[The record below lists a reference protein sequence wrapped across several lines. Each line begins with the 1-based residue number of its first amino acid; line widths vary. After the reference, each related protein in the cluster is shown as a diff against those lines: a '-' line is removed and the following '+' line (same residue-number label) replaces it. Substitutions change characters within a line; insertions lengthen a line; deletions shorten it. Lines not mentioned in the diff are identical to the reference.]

1 MNIRHIVDLTDDERN
16 SLSALTNKGK
26 PSARR
31 VKRAQILLMSDA
43 GFADLDIAEALPT
56 STSTIWRTKRRFVEG
71 GVEHALSEK
80 RARGASRKLSER
92 EEVMLVA
99 IACTDPP
106 AGQARWTL
114 QLLAG
119 EMVRLTDHESLSDE
133 TVRRRLSE
141 NQLKPWQKRM
151 WCIPK
156 VDSEFVARMEDILD
170 LYTGKADPARPV
182 VSFDETPIQLIGET
196 RVPIPAK
203 PGSTA
208 RIDYEYRRNGTAN
221 LFVFV
226 DVHEPKRH
234 VEVTD
239 RRTSIDFAKQMRALV
254 DVHYPDAELIRVVL
268 DNLNTHK
275 PGALYQAFPPA
286 EARRILRRIEFHYT
300 PKHASWL
307 NMVEIEIGVL
317 SRQCLNRRIPDMST
331 LVREVAAWST
341 SRDEMNAKI
350 RWMFGVDQA
359 RAKFEKAYPNTQ
371 NNAEPV
377 AA

>member
-16 SLSALTNKGK
+16 SLSDLTNKGK

-43 GFADLDIAEALPT
+43 GFADVDIAEALPT
-56 STSTIWRTKRRFVEG
+56 STSTIWRTKRRFVES

-119 EMVRLTDHESLSDE
+119 EMIRLTDHESLSDE
-133 TVRRRLSE
+133 TVRRRLGE

-170 LYTGKADPARPV
+170 LYKGKADPARPV

-239 RRTSIDFAKQMRALV
+239 RRTNIDFAKQMRALV

-275 PGALYQAFPPA
+275 PGALYQAFPPM

-317 SRQCLNRRIPDMST
+317 SRQCLNRRIPDMTT
-331 LVREVAAWST
+331 LIREVAAWST

-350 RWMFGVDQA
+350 RWMFGVEQA
-359 RAKFEKAYPNTQ
+359 RTKFEKAYPNTQ
-371 NNAEPV
+371 TNAEPV